1 MFLRNANRFFQSN
14 RAFSDNL
21 LEQQMFV
28 AFIIDHRDPTHPF
41 FFLRHTLTPTFSTSK
56 LKEML
61 GIVVQCSDHMVDNL
75 LKKVT
80 EDNGLFDTKE

>member
-1 MFLRNANRFFQSN
+1 
-14 RAFSDNL
+14 
-21 LEQQMFV
+21 
-28 AFIIDHRDPTHPF
+28 
-41 FFLRHTLTPTFSTSK
+41 
-56 LKEML
+56 ML